1 MSPTEPSHAEAAPPR
16 WLRTVRWI
24 FLFDDRLRAGW
35 RLLGHLALLIGLT
48 LLTILLAIGLVFVA
62 PIDVNATGG
71 ARLALQA
78 GFMLVPLLGATLL
91 SAWLLD
97 RGFRGQARR
106 VGALSGVGLGGP
118 PLRVVS
124 ELVGGLLLGAL
135 ALVPALAI
143 MAFGGVYVD
152 LAPLE
157 PARWLGWTAILA
169 AAATNEELLFRGY
182 ACLWIGAG
190 FTRLVAW
197 GADRASLTLPIP
209 FTTIGF
215 GIVVV
220 GSTLLFGVLH
230 LSNPSASALSSLNT
244 TLAGLW
250 LLVLVL
256 RTRTLTWAIGAHLGW
271 NHAQGLL
278 LGLPLSGLDVH
289 TLGRSLPSVLQ
300 VSFDGPSWLAG
311 GGYGPEGSI
320 GATVAMVLAIFVA
333 AILPRRPDGCAAL
346 PLLPTPQPK
355 AQPERS
361 EELTGDGAPSA
372 SGAAPPDAAPS
383 DAAGSSSA
391 GR

>member
-1 MSPTEPSHAEAAPPR
+1 MTPADPRHPDAPAPR
-16 WLRTVRWI
+16 WRQHVRWF

-35 RLLGHLALLIGLT
+35 RLLGHLAFLIGFTVLT
-48 LLTILLAIGLVFVA
+48 TLAVIGLVYVA
-62 PIDVNATGG
+62 PVGLDASGG
-71 ARLALQA
+71 ALLAMQA

-106 VGALSGVGLGGP
+106 VGTLSGVGLGGP
-118 PLRVVS
+118 PLRVFG
-124 ELVGGLLLGAL
+124 ELTGGLLLGAL

-143 MAFGGVYVD
+143 MAIGGIYVD
-152 LAPLE
+152 LAPVE

-190 FTRLVAW
+190 LSRLVAW
-197 GADRASLTLPIP
+197 GADRAGLTLPVP
-209 FTTIGF
+209 SSAIGF

-220 GSTLLFGVLH
+220 VSTVLFGLLH
-230 LSNPSASALSSLNT
+230 LSNPSAGALSSLNT

-250 LLVLVL
+250 LLVVVL

-300 VSFDGPSWLAG
+300 VSFDGPTWLAG

-320 GATVAMVLAIFVA
+320 GATVALVLAIGVA
-333 AILPRRPDGCAAL
+333 AVLPRRPDACAAL
-346 PLLPTPQPK
+346 PLLPTPEPSDQ
-355 AQPERS
+355 AEVSGER
-361 EELTGDGAPSA
+361 TGSGAPSA
-372 SGAAPPDAAPS
+372 ADAAPS
-383 DAAGSSSA
+383 DAEGSSSA
-391 GR
+391 DR